1 VGSNVLARARALDMA
16 SGEASTTGETPPS
29 AAAAGAARPSAG
41 AARPSAR
48 AARPEAARAAAA
60 WPSMAIGRPS
70 SSLGGGPSMGVE
82 EGKGTAAAGGGEGGT
97 TASVLRAASVSEGR
111 RNVG

>member
-16 SGEASTTGETPPS
+16 SGEASTAGETPPS
-29 AAAAGAARPSAG
+29 AVAAGAARPS
-41 AARPSAR
+41 PR

-70 SSLGGGPSMGVE
+70 SSLGSDPSMGVE

-97 TASVLRAASVSEGR
+97 ASSVLRAALVSEGR